1 MEKEKRRVSY
11 DVGAAWAEGEGSTG
25 VHVRG
30 VQELQH
36 PDEVGTVRLKGG
48 GQKEREHKTETG
60 DMFRQCKKLGIVL
73 RNVSAGRDGES
84 G

>member
-1 MEKEKRRVSY
+1 MEREKDCFERRASY

-48 GQKEREHKTETG
+48 QKEREHKTEN
-60 DMFRQCKKLGIVL
+60 VL
-73 RNVSAGRDGES
+73 RRCK
-84 G
+84 